1 MCDFRTGL
9 HACAGGGH
17 LTHAGEGC
25 EAFAGAARSI
35 ETKAMGFREGNKLI
49 ALICF
54 NAGRVLGNFLNLISI
69 PPTLISHG
77 VFTREGLIEQAEQG
91 CAGHFKNAEDAEGIN
106 SSIRAD
112 MG

>member
-49 ALICF
+49 ALIRF
-54 NAGRVLGNFLNLISI
+54 NAGRVSANFPEKFPKIPRTLSQFAFNPSNIDISW
-69 PPTLISHG
+69 
-77 VFTREGLIEQAEQG
+77 
-91 CAGHFKNAEDAEGIN
+91 
-106 SSIRAD
+106 SIYKRRLDRTSGAR
-112 MG
+112 MRRSFQKC